1 MVQRDKNVKTVH
13 VGHLPSALLPASGER
28 GDRPVPRR
36 DSRPRRASSEG
47 RRGTGMGHG
56 HRSLRK
62 VDPSLLR
69 KLSPLF
75 NLPRLLK
82 QLPVRRSSENQLK

>member
-1 MVQRDKNVKTVH
+1 MKTVQ

-28 GDRPVPRR
+28 GDRPVPRM
-36 DSRPRRASSEG
+36 DSRPHRASSEG

-69 KLSPLF
+69 KLSPLC
-75 NLPRLLK
+75 NLPPILK
-82 QLPVRRSSENQLK
+82 QLLVLRSSENQLK